1 MSESQTGPPDHGG
14 LLALVYDELRDLAA
28 HHLRGERSGHTLEP
42 TALVHE
48 VYLRLHGRP
57 ELALGSRTHF
67 LALASRAMRNVLVD
81 HARARLALKRGG
93 GATHVTVGEGN
104 AITEDRTADVL
115 AVDRALGRLAEHDER
130 LARIVEMRFFAGMT
144 DVEIAQVLRVTDRTV
159 RNQWSFARVW
169 LRREL
174 EGH

>member
-1 MSESQTGPPDHGG
+1 MASVQERVIDIVAEQFQLKDK
-14 LLALVYDELRDLAA
+14 AL
-28 HHLRGERSGHTLEP
+28 GTLE
-42 TALVHE
+42 L
-48 VYLRLHGRP
+48 
-57 ELALGSRTHF
+57 
-67 LALASRAMRNVLVD
+67 
-81 HARARLALKRGG
+81 
-93 GATHVTVGEGN
+93 N

-144 DVEIAQVLRVTDRTV
+144 DVEIAQVLGVTDRTV